1 MCVYVLG
8 WGLATLNETDSLIQ
22 IGVCGFIVSLICV
35 AVFPVCPLIQRD
47 YVSVCCCVC
56 VSVHN

>member
-1 MCVYVLG
+1 MCVCVCVYVLG

-35 AVFPVCPLIQRD
+35 AVFPVCPLIQREIM
-47 YVSVCCCVC
+47 
-56 VSVHN
+56 

>member
-22 IGVCGFIVSLICV
+22 IGLWVYSISNLCGGFPCVS
-35 AVFPVCPLIQRD
+35 FNTERD
-47 YVSVCCCVC
+47 YVSVCGCVC
-56 VSVHN
+56 VCS